1 MLRARRLGVLQ
12 WRAASEAAAAA
23 GRLRSRNA
31 IAEIAGSSTRLL
43 VSRNSSQSL
52 LVRWQSTTPS
62 LADAPEQL
70 KMQGFMS
77 ELDTCR
83 ESGNWRQALKLL
95 DRIDKEGYPLDAAMY
110 ERTIAACARMG
121 KVEVIPGLLQ
131 NMTVDDILPT
141 SATVDFI
148 MQAYLSREEWG
159 LLVEHALYVTEKRVP
174 LSEAAFQATMEACGQ
189 TRDAKST
196 KAIFANVEA
205 TGHMNLTTSHY
216 AAAIRAVGMGGRPDL
231 AVSLFTRMEEVARI
245 PADELVFSQLIR
257 SQIVNHA
264 LPQALQTFV
273 TVNERE
279 LMLQEPI
286 YTATIDALIKNN
298 DYWQACRLFDQ
309 MISYNMSPSVFC
321 YGRVMV
327 AYVRTGKNDHAW
339 ACWKK
344 IVESNEPAPA
354 LMKYTRLMA
363 DLASTSDSKLTLAV
377 FGHIYSLFDHA
388 QIRETTYSLGIRAH
402 GRLGDTQTAVDLF
415 DRFVE
420 SRHEVGKSLP
430 RAAGIYLAV
439 FNALSRDT
447 HRDPKQNTLD
457 AKRVWDIMA
466 ENVPVILPPAY
477 ASLAGVFASSGE
489 LATLDELLDHAGQR
503 FAEQDESEYDEFDQ
517 SEELDETNTT
527 DACDQLLFNGVISG
541 FSKARTDQSAQI
553 VSYLKTMK
561 KRGLAINDSIVRAS
575 TDAFIKFEKWPLMME
590 LTDYVDTKAL
600 SNADLC
606 FGDTISKLLEAQAWS
621 SARHWIA
628 FAHKKGVQP
637 PIRGKMEVLQ
647 QLRESKSDEWRIAYA
662 LALETLSFRQMVEL
676 NAESVADAVEVC
688 ANANRPTLV
697 TRLFERLASHKS
709 LQQRQRGVDAAARE
723 PACKIPLRMYKS
735 MVLSLMREPTSDAD
749 EFQLNIRRAEQICAE
764 MLQLYGKEI
773 DGEALSM
780 AISIKATIGDDDD
793 VMAMYETMQQLELEP
808 NTYAQNAAIIAYS
821 RARRVAQVL
830 AIRDQLVAKC
840 EQDASFDVDPNV
852 MKSLL
857 FSLAIAKQDELLK
870 QTAGKF
876 PCCQMDHVMGALL
889 QANRV
894 DQAVEC
900 FDESVSLDT
909 FNALLK
915 RISETKPGHRAHD
928 PAIGATL
935 LLKFVDLH
943 GVDAIKPISRVMK
956 LCKALVAHGHLQQ
969 AGQILH
975 LYSNPDSNVQ
985 LKDIKPF
992 HQQEAMEMLLF
1003 IHGEQCD
1010 WEQLGRLFDRKLLAF
1025 PLNVRHYELA
1035 MEYCTKVALPSA
1047 KAAPE
1052 LVQAGAIQAL
1062 KLFETLRRQFV
1073 KPNGAVYVLALQ
1085 SCLRLQLL
1093 DKAGKR
1099 IVDDAKDQGFDKL
1112 IMNEL
1117 EKVAAKALAERTSG
1131 APAGDAANSPVRRGR
1146 KLKGALLETPPFTV
1160 NALDVA
1166 QLALFCHHQG
1176 ISVSAK
1182 AARSLVAMRA
1192 YLPANVVNELQFLL
1206 DMRDE
1211 SSSPRKS
1218 SGAAGARWGDL
1229 YLHPVP
1235 APASEED
1242 KNSH

>member
-1 MLRARRLGVLQ
+1 MRLS
-12 WRAASEAAAAA
+12 AN
-23 GRLRSRNA
+23 RSS
-31 IAEIAGSSTRLL
+31 G
-43 VSRNSSQSL
+43 QSL
-52 LVRWQSTTPS
+52 GQFVRWQSTTPS
-62 LADAPEQL
+62 LVDAPEQL
-70 KMQGFMS
+70 KMQSLLG

-83 ESGNWRQALKLL
+83 DSGNWRQALKLL

-131 NMTVDDILPT
+131 NMAVDDILPT

-159 LLVEHALYVTEKRVP
+159 LIVEHALYMTKKRVL

-196 KAIFANVEA
+196 KTIFANVEA
-205 TGHMNLTTSHY
+205 TGHMNLTTAHY

-231 AVSLFTRMEEVARI
+231 AVSLFTRMEEGARI
-245 PADELVFSQLIR
+245 AADELVFSQLIR

-279 LMLQEPI
+279 LVLQEPI
-286 YTATIDALIKNN
+286 YTAAIDALIKNN

-344 IVESNEPAPA
+344 ILESNESAPA

-363 DLASTSDSKLTLAV
+363 ELASTSDSKLTLAV
-377 FGHIYSLFDHA
+377 FSHIYSLFDHA
-388 QIRETTYSLGIRAH
+388 QIRDSTYSLAIRAH

-420 SRHEVGKSLP
+420 SRQEVGKSLP

-466 ENVPVILPPAY
+466 KNVPVILPPAY

-489 LATLDELLDHAGQR
+489 LTTLDELLDHAGQT
-503 FAEQDESEYDEFDQ
+503 FAGTLDEQGEDEIDET
-517 SEELDETNTT
+517 EELDETNTP

-575 TDAFIKFEKWPLMME
+575 TDAFIKFEKWPLMTE
-590 LTDYVDTKAL
+590 LTDFVDTKTL

-606 FGDTISKLLEAQAWS
+606 FGDTISKLLDAQAWP

-628 FAHKKGVQP
+628 FARKKGVQP
-637 PIRGKMEVLQ
+637 PIRGKMEVLRL
-647 QLRESKSDEWRIAYA
+647 LRETKSDEWRIAYA
-662 LALETLSFRQMVEL
+662 LALETLSFRHMVDL

-709 LQQRQRGVDAAARE
+709 LQRRQRGATSRDS
-723 PACKIPLRMYKS
+723 ACKIPLRMYKT
-735 MVLSLMREPTSDAD
+735 MVLSLMREPTSDPD
-749 EFQLNIRRAEQICAE
+749 DFQLNIRRAEQICAE
-764 MLQLYGKEI
+764 MLQLYAKEI

-808 NTYAQNAAIIAYS
+808 NTYAQNAAIVAYS
-821 RARRVAQVL
+821 RARRVDQVL
-830 AIRDQLVAKC
+830 AIRDQLVTKC
-840 EQDASFDVDPNV
+840 EQNASFSVDPNV

-870 QTAGKF
+870 QTAGRI
-876 PCCQMDHVMGALL
+876 PSCHMDHVVGALL

-894 DQAVEC
+894 NPAVEC

-909 FNALLK
+909 FNSLLK

-935 LLKFVDLH
+935 LLKFVGLH

-969 AGQILH
+969 AGEILH
-975 LYSNPDSNVQ
+975 LYSNPDSDVQ

-1003 IHGEQCD
+1003 IHGEQRD
-1010 WEQLGRLFDRKLLAF
+1010 WEQLGRLFERKLLAF

-1035 MEYCTKVALPSA
+1035 MEYCAKVALPNA

-1052 LVQAGAIQAL
+1052 LVHSGAIQVL

-1085 SCLRLQLL
+1085 SCLRLQVL

-1112 IMNEL
+1112 ITVEL
-1117 EKVAAKALAERTSG
+1117 EKAAAKALAERTSA
-1131 APAGDAANSPVRRGR
+1131 APAGDSAISPVRRGR
-1146 KLKGALLETPPFTV
+1146 KVKGALLETPPFTV

-1176 ISVSAK
+1176 IPVSTK

-1206 DMRDE
+1206 DSRDE

-1235 APASEED
+1235 APASGND
-1242 KNSH
+1242 QNSH